1 MMSTTWS
8 RFVGSATRGTM
19 GGNFNT
25 LEGETMSRK
34 EEIEKFRTFGYVTR
48 DEAAIITGR
57 QPGGNI
63 TALFEKYDVRH
74 IQFSGK
80 QDCRMYLKSDLKKV
94 PEPDQTKR
102 STSIR
107 GIDTNSI
114 IDMIADLENR
124 IKRIETELSGA
135 T

>member
-1 MMSTTWS
+1 
-8 RFVGSATRGTM
+8 
-19 GGNFNT
+19 
-25 LEGETMSRK
+25 MSRK
-34 EEIEKFRTFGYVTR
+34 EEIEKFRTVGYVTR

-74 IQFSGK
+74 IQLSGK

-94 PEPDQTKR
+94 PEPEQTKR

-114 IDMIADLENR
+114 IELLSSIENR
-124 IKRIETELSGA
+124 VKALEQQYGNSNRGE
-135 T
+135 